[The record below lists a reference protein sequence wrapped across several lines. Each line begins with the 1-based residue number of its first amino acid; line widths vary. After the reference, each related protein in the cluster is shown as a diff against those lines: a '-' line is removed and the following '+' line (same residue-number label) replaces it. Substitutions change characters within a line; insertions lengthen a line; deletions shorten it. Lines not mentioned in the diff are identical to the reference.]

1 LGINKLLNGL
11 THGDYESASTSLP
24 FNDFWFDDMTEIS
37 VDNETIL
44 GFPVTRLSLD
54 NCLDLIESWTHER
67 SARYLVCANPHS
79 LVTARTDP
87 EFVDAILKADLVTPD
102 GFGVVLASRCLGGDL
117 RSRITGTD
125 IFLGTCQRLNDG
137 NNRSCF
143 LLGTSTDNLQAIER
157 QMAVDFPNLRVAGM
171 YSPPFKDEFDTADSA
186 AMIKAVNT
194 ASPDVL
200 WVAMTAPKQEKWV
213 FANRHQLRAGFIGPI
228 GAVFDYYTGR
238 VKRAHPFLQRVGL
251 EWLPRFLQEPRRLW
265 RRNMVSTPF
274 FMAKIARAWCRKQF
288 ER

>member
-1 LGINKLLNGL
+1 
-11 THGDYESASTSLP
+11 
-24 FNDFWFDDMTEIS
+24 MTEPKS
-37 VDNETIL
+37 TNENIL
-44 GFPVTRLSLD
+44 GFSVTRLPLSI
-54 NCLDLIESWTHER
+54 CLDLIESWTHER

-87 EFVDAILKADLVTPD
+87 EFVDAIRNADIVTPD
-102 GFGVVLASRCLGGDL
+102 GIGVVMASRCLGGEV

-125 IFLGTCQRLNDG
+125 IFLGVCQRLDRSR
-137 NNRSCF
+137 NRSCF
-143 LLGTSTDNLQAIER
+143 LLGSSMGNLQAIVH
-157 QMAVDFPNLRVAGM
+157 QMKVDFPNLRVAGI
-171 YSPPFKDEFDTADSA
+171 YSPPYKDEFDAADSA
-186 AMIKAVNT
+186 SMIKAVNA

-213 FANRHQLRAGFIGPI
+213 YSNRHQLRAGFIGPI

-238 VKRAHPFLQRVGL
+238 VKRASPWLQKVGL

-274 FMAKIARAWCRKQF
+274 FMAKIARAWCRKRF